1 MLPTLRK
8 NIRSDV
14 SKNKALRDILSPT
27 AKALEIISVEEL
39 EYQVYNT
46 KTIAIIEENGII
58 EERVLIYNRLAL
70 NELLSEATISGS
82 TIEQIINNLNEQGFD
97 FTTDDLELVSGQVK
111 AKATSLGYYNKT
123 AVSNGGDHVYATMD
137 SVGQVLVNGQPI
149 NIDSPTSGVAVYD
162 TADGIGCWSLGRYQN
177 MTNQV
182 LNVEL
187 ILEGGD
193 FHGFGLLYLSPQD
206 NTTVVGFDGTGLN
219 EGYRRLSFTLQPNS
233 TNLPMRPDKVAFQ
246 INSFGSL
253 PRKNSSNQDYSYRFV
268 VDDVVVQ
275 NPLGG
280 DTFLITQDILVSN
293 LTTALLAVGV
303 RTDNYYYNNAPNILH
318 LSFGAEIGTWKKI
331 RVSQLG
337 SIDASTRMILM
348 LPEEPFLITNSSVEK
363 TIEAFAYDPWNPEV

>member
-1 MLPTLRK
+1 MLPTLRR

-46 KTIAIIEENGII
+46 KTIVIIEENGIT

-97 FTTDDLELVSGQVK
+97 FTVDDLELVSGQVK
-111 AKATSLGYYNKT
+111 AKVTSLGYYNKT
-123 AVSNGGDHVYATMD
+123 VVNNGGDHVYATMGGGI
-137 SVGQVLVNGQPI
+137 SNVLVNGQPI
-149 NIDSPTSGVAVYD
+149 DIDSPTSSVATYD
-162 TADGIGCWSLGRYQN
+162 SGDSIGCWSLGRYQN

-187 ILEGGD
+187 ILVDD

-206 NTTVVGFDGTGLN
+206 NTTVVGFDGAGLN

-233 TNLPMRPDKVAFQ
+233 TNLPMRPDKVAFR
-246 INSFGSL
+246 INDFGSL
-253 PRKNSSNQDYSYRFV
+253 PRKNNSNQDYSYRFV

-303 RTDNYYYNNAPNILH
+303 RTDNYYYNNAPNILY

-331 RVSQLG
+331 RISQLG

-363 TIEAFAYDPWNPEV
+363 TVEAFAYDPWNPEV